1 MKFYLYR
8 KLILGIL
15 IIVSSSLLL
24 VACGDSTATSS
35 STQSLNTA
43 TTIVSPTT
51 LAASTTVLATTAAQT
66 TAANTTVLATTA
78 AQTTAASTTVLATTA
93 AQTTAA
99 STTTAPST
107 TVSTTV
113 AQTAPPTTL
122 SSATTAA
129 NATTVATAS
138 TASATVEPKPT
149 QANDAQANQLIK
161 VMNDLDKLKE
171 YVDAVIE
178 GSPKLSDLQKH
189 AGELVAVGPRVKA
202 SLANALTGFS
212 NDPVATVRL
221 KNIESNLNN
230 TLAIA
235 QKLGSI
241 SDLKAGIDAAIP
253 MAIEI
258 KDRAYPNSLALLVDT
273 GVTGTISVS
282 VSDSKGQPLPNSYV
296 SIYAGPVFQM
306 GKTDAT
312 GKASFNQAPAF
323 DFVQVK
329 SYQEGYIYH
338 EEKVPLP
345 RKGQASVTIRMPK
358 MPDPAKAP
366 TGSKPVIKADPANPR
381 LLAFNL
387 TATDPQNDV
396 SEQVYAVNVSLGIG
410 VVLIPKGEN
419 VWAGTYTL
427 PTEAAKTTDWVF
439 FAVDRVCNQ
448 GNFLTASYA
457 LP

>member
-1 MKFYLYR
+1 MKFYWYR
-8 KLILGIL
+8 KLILGL
-15 IIVSSSLLL
+15 FIIAGSSLIL
-24 VACGDSTATSS
+24 VACGDSTATSTP
-35 STQSLNTA
+35 TQTPTIA
-43 TTIVSPTT
+43 RTIVSPTT
-51 LAASTTVLATTAAQT
+51 PTANTTLATSATQT
-66 TAANTTVLATTA
+66 TAAGAAVAPPTTLA
-78 AQTTAASTTVLATTA
+78 
-93 AQTTAA
+93 
-99 STTTAPST
+99 
-107 TVSTTV
+107 TTV
-113 AQTAPPTTL
+113 AQTAQPTIP
-122 SSATTAA
+122 SSATPAT
-129 NATTVATAS
+129 NATTVATANA
-138 TASATVEPKPT
+138 ASATAAPKPA

-171 YVDAVIE
+171 YLDAVIE
-178 GSPKLSDLQKH
+178 GSPKLADFQKH
-189 AGELVAVGPRVKA
+189 AGELVAASPPVKA
-202 SLANALTGFS
+202 SLGNALAAFS
-212 NDPVATVRL
+212 NDPVATARL
-221 KNIESNLNN
+221 KEIEANVNN

-258 KDRAYPNSLALLVDT
+258 KDRAYPNGLALLVDT
-273 GVTGTISVS
+273 GVTGTISVT
-282 VSDSKGQPLPNSYV
+282 VSDSAGRPLPNSYV

-306 GKTDAT
+306 GKTDAA

-345 RKGQASVTIRMPK
+345 RQGQASVTIRMPK

-366 TGSKPVIKADPANPR
+366 TASKPTIKPDPANPR

-396 SEQVYAVNVSLGIG
+396 SEQVYAINVSLGIG
-410 VVLIPKGEN
+410 VVLTPKGEN

-427 PTEAAKTTDWVF
+427 PAEAAKTTDWVL

>member
-8 KLILGIL
+8 KLILGLL
-15 IIVSSSLLL
+15 IIVGSSLLL
-24 VACGDSTATSS
+24 VACGDPTATSTP
-35 STQSLNTA
+35 TQSPTTA

-51 LAASTTVLATTAAQT
+51 LATSTTVLATTAAQT
-66 TAANTTVLATTA
+66 TAAG
-78 AQTTAASTTVLATTA
+78 
-93 AQTTAA
+93 
-99 STTTAPST
+99 TTTAPPT

-138 TASATVEPKPT
+138 AASATVAPKPT
-149 QANDAQANQLIK
+149 QANDAQASQLIK

-171 YVDAVIE
+171 YLDAVIE
-178 GSPKLSDLQKH
+178 GSPKLTDFQKH
-189 AGELVAVGPRVKA
+189 AGELVAAGPPVKA
-202 SLANALTGFS
+202 SLANALTAFS
-212 NDPVATVRL
+212 NDPVATARL
-221 KNIESNLNN
+221 KDIESNLNN
-230 TLAIA
+230 TLTIA

-258 KDRAYPNSLALLVDT
+258 KDRAYPNGLALLVDT

-282 VSDSKGQPLPNSYV
+282 VSNGTGQPLPNSYV

-306 GKTDAT
+306 GKTDAS

-358 MPDPAKAP
+358 MPDPTKAP
-366 TGSKPVIKADPANPR
+366 TGSKPTIKPDPANPR

-396 SEQVYAVNVSLGIG
+396 SEQVYAINVALGIG
-410 VVLIPKGEN
+410 VVLTPKGEN